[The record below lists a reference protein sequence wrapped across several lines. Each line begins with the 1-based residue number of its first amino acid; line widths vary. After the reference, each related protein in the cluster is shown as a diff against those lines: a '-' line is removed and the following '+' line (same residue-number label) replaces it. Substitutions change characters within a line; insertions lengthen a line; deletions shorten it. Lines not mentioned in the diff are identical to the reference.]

1 MIRTTRAR
9 VRIACFFLGLL
20 LIEGLVPSVAWALT
34 SGPAQPE
41 TRKFEP
47 AGTSDMI
54 DMFTGDFKYN
64 VPLLDVGGYPV
75 NLNYQSGVGMD
86 DEASWVGLGWTLNAG
101 AMNRQIR
108 GVADDSDGDTVVTEN
123 DMKPKI
129 TIGGSVKVR
138 GELLGG
144 PISGSVSV
152 GIFSDNYMGIGAE
165 FGLNGG
171 APFLNGGSSPLTLNL
186 GFNSSTS
193 SGVDAIASIS
203 ASARQMINDNISSTG
218 GLSLGRTY
226 NTREGLKSLT
236 LSHTYTPIDGASSYD
251 IASSTISF
259 NLPVFYPK
267 SSMNFTASNYT
278 YSGDVGP
285 GVFGSYLG
293 YGVTGYKTKRV
304 VQNKRQVNKAYGL
317 MYAEHGSGDRTA
329 MMDFFRE
336 RDVPISTKMYLLPTP
351 VATPDLFSYSSQF
364 GSGQIKAYRHSGGIF
379 FDGQTGE
386 VSDNN
391 SLSLEVGY
399 GTVYHG
405 GLTIHDVN
413 TTTTNGKWGNENA
426 FAGNGDFNAPVASK
440 EEGSYFRQVGERSLE
455 DPAFFNRIQGEEAV
469 HVALNKQ
476 SASNQLQADFKE
488 RGVAPSSYKKEG
500 RQLRRTSI
508 TYLTAEQATRAGF
521 AKTINSYPENK
532 LDGGAFSPNLCV
544 TPTAEPRVNDF
555 RRKKHISEMTVTG
568 DDGKRMVY
576 GLPVYNKQQEEYSF
590 ATSIVNAD
598 LNNNLVTISK
608 DGTQYN
614 HKPKDFNGNDVSDE
628 YYHKEEQPPH
638 ATSYLLT
645 AVLSPDYV
653 DIGNDGI
660 TDDDRGTA
668 IKFNYSKVDNFQW
681 RTPYAENKAQFNR
694 GLNADPEDDKASF
707 VWGKKE
713 LWYLNSIES
722 KTQIAYF
729 ITEDRKDALGA
740 DVNGKVDKSV
750 KQKLLKE
757 IRLFSKSDLSKPIKT
772 VVFDYDYKLCPGLPN
787 GDEVNSKLTLTK
799 VYFKYAGSERG
810 KYHPYKFNYE
820 EASNAAY
827 ALMSTDGWGTYKS
840 AIDNPGGL
848 RNEDY
853 PYALQDKAKADAN
866 AKKWHLSEIVLPTG
880 GKISVDYE
888 SDDYA
893 YVQDRHAMAMQRI
906 TGMYDDRDVATP
918 SLLRAKSFEIDIP
931 GVSFF
936 NTVDFIRKYLNGN
949 KYMYVKMFVCMSD
962 IVSATQE
969 KAYDDVP
976 VYAAVKEVKMVNGK
990 VRVWFEDEVDDDV
1003 DVNAIASAAW
1013 QRMRTDYPR
1022 YAFPG
1027 YKNRIT
1033 SDRPVAAAVSALANS
1048 IKNLTELLQNF
1059 NERANDKNFAQNVK
1073 LERSFVRVGG
1083 NVADFKKGGGVR
1095 VKRVRLL
1102 DSWNNMTGD
1111 QDDAVYGQ
1119 EYDYTIEE
1127 EGVKRSSGVAA
1138 YEPAIGGD
1146 ENPMRLPMK
1155 YEQRG
1160 GIGLNYYFYQEEP
1173 ACEALFPRPQVGYR
1187 QVKVRNVVG
1196 KGSDAVA
1203 DTKNRTGWL
1212 TYEFYTAKEFPV
1224 MVDATDIYKDRHQPL
1239 PRILPLITKS
1249 VNELAMS
1256 QGYAVILND
1265 MHGKPKAERVF
1276 NQSGQE
1282 VSSTEYVYAA
1292 TEEGG
1297 HMRLNNKVNVVDNT
1311 GNIIN
1316 DQVIGREVDIFTD
1329 MRESVTSSKGNS
1341 LTPGVDVVPV
1351 LFAYLFLPHVY
1362 GGKND
1367 EYRRF
1372 RSSCVVKTIQY
1383 YGVMTGVI
1391 KKLNGAQT
1399 TSSHVLFD
1407 KYTGEP
1413 VLTVSENEFKDP
1425 VYTLSLPAYWIYDHM
1440 GMAYQTAGMVF
1451 DGFKVDDNAV
1461 PVAPFKDYLTA
1472 GDELINVDPTIG
1484 GGLRSWVVNSAIN
1497 GTGDKSLRLVDVSGR
1512 LARSQ
1517 GGKVV
1522 VYRSGYRNIL
1532 SPAATSITSLVN
1544 PVEGNKLKVISA
1556 GDLSRFSVLNASAVL
1571 YDEAWGQPAD
1581 CNIKSCPKGYEE
1593 RADGKCYMSAFA
1605 NPNYKYTVRPSGW
1618 SGDYGKSG
1626 AFFYVGGTTEKN
1638 GQSDAAYWHERLD
1651 NVGIWLTGL
1660 PANRWWGVEKLLTFE
1675 TATDVYIGHSG
1686 TKRQRILIDD
1696 QVFYEFPTTSVGNY
1710 EIWNMRSYRFTPG
1723 KHSVRV
1729 EGWADGTGEACGM
1742 QIYATTKSIL
1752 EGGDANYINSKLLY
1766 STDLLKDDPNAYF
1779 YELDA
1784 GNNQVNGNFIC
1795 PEGNDVSIMN
1805 GDPDCGTKE
1814 KGTCPAGYERSPD
1827 GQSCVPIGGGSGS
1840 ENPDPG
1846 LVLTKAV
1853 QMSAYS
1859 LQGAIFH
1866 DVQGNEL
1873 QRVSNSPFWGTA
1885 NCNTGGGSRMATT
1898 TTAGT
1903 TVATDTGDVAVYY
1916 ASSVAARSL
1925 STQATG
1931 GFCGRLNETGIW
1943 LSNAYSDKWIGFNSC
1958 LKIPATKTYYIGFG
1972 ADNKMRVY
1980 IDGVLWKELLG
1991 ERSASEPFLDWKVHP
2006 VNLTAGNHILTIEA
2020 MEVDNSGTYAVGLE
2034 VYNNTLAQLTSG
2046 VIDPPIYSTK
2056 NLLNGKPKDT
2066 YVKNASG
2073 VIELKR
2079 FSCPAELMDICGDNL
2094 GCGPI
2099 PDGSSLNPYVTG
2111 HLGNWL
2117 PYQQMAWL
2125 SSRTGQEIIT
2135 QTQGSAGVRQNGAYN
2150 RFQAFWIYNDG
2161 WKISGDIDWVNSTTS
2176 TLYDEQSQ
2184 ELEAKDA
2191 LGHYKAA
2198 KFAYMSQLPVA
2209 VGTNMKH
2216 REIFYDGFD
2225 DYKFVSRCLAAAPCT
2240 QAEFSIRNAVAG
2252 NLASKLNDQ
2261 DAHTGN
2267 YSLKLGTDPL
2277 ELKAYVY
2284 SYEHMPG
2291 IYLANNESG
2300 EYYFRTDG
2308 WQGLRGFNPVKGRK
2322 YIISAWVK
2330 GGSGTTGITATVNGT
2345 GITFEK
2351 KAVVE
2356 GWTLVEG
2363 IMDISTLVTG
2373 PEMSKMTMVLTGS
2386 TASTLI
2392 DDIRIFP
2399 YDGQLKSF
2407 TYDDRTQR
2415 VMAELDE
2422 NNYATFYEYDEEGA
2436 LVRVKKETERGIMT
2450 IKENRSTYKKQPL

>member
-1 MIRTTRAR
+1 MIISTTRAR

-20 LIEGLVPSVAWALT
+20 LIQGLVPSVAWALT

-47 AGTSDMI
+47 AGTSDMV
-54 DMFTGDFKYN
+54 DLFTGDFKYN

-108 GVADDSDGDTVVTEN
+108 GVADDSDGDEVVTEN

-129 TIGGSVKVR
+129 TIGGSVKVKA
-138 GELLGG
+138 EVFGG
-144 PISGSVSV
+144 SLSGSVSV
-152 GIFSDNYMGIGAE
+152 GIFSDNYTGIGAE
-165 FGLNGG
+165 FGAGIG
-171 APFLNGGSSPLTLNL
+171 TAFLNEGSSPLTLNL
-186 GFNSSTS
+186 GLNSSTA
-193 SGVDAIASIS
+193 SGVDGIATVS
-203 ASARQMINDNISSTG
+203 ASAKQMINENVSNAG
-218 GLSLGRTY
+218 GLSLSRTY

-236 LSHTYTPIDGASSYD
+236 LGHTFTPAVGGSSFD
-251 IASSTISF
+251 IGSATISF

-267 SSMNFTASNYT
+267 SAMNFTASNYT
-278 YSGDVGP
+278 YSGDIGP
-285 GVFGSYLG
+285 GVFGQYLG
-293 YGVTGYKTKRV
+293 YGATGYKTKRV
-304 VQNKRQVNKAYGL
+304 VQNKRQVNKAYGF

-336 RDVPISTKMYLLPTP
+336 KDVPISTKMYLLPTP
-351 VATPDLFSYSSQF
+351 VATPDIFSYSSQL

-399 GTVYHG
+399 GGVYHG
-405 GLTIHDVN
+405 GVTIRDVN
-413 TTTTNGKWGNENA
+413 TTTTNGKWDNENA
-426 FAGNGDFNAPVASK
+426 FSAKGDFNAPVAMK
-440 EEGSYFRQVGERSLE
+440 EEGAYFRQVGERSLE

-469 HVALNKQ
+469 HVALDKQ

-488 RGVAPSSYKKEG
+488 RGVAPSSYKKDG
-500 RQLRRTSI
+500 RQLRRTSV
-508 TYLTAEQATRAGF
+508 TYLTAEQAIRAGF
-521 AKTINSYPENK
+521 EKNINNYPHNN
-532 LDGGAFSPNLCV
+532 LSNFSPNLCV
-544 TPTAEPRVNDF
+544 KPTEEPRMNTF
-555 RRKKHISEMTVTG
+555 RRNKHISEMTVTG

-590 ATSIVNAD
+590 ATSDAGAD
-598 LNNNLVTISK
+598 LNKNLVPISK

-614 HKPKDFNGNDVSDE
+614 HKPKDVRGNDISDE

-668 IKFNYSKVDNFQW
+668 IKFNYSKVDDFQW

-707 VWGKKE
+707 IWGKKE

-740 DVNGKVDKSV
+740 DVDGKVDKSI
-750 KQKLLKE
+750 KQKRLKE

-772 VVFDYDYKLCPGLPN
+772 VVFEYDYKLCPGLPN
-787 GDEVNSKLTLTK
+787 VDGVDSKLTLTK
-799 VYFKYAGSERG
+799 IYFKYAGSERG
-810 KYHPYKFNYE
+810 KYHPYTFNYE
-820 EASNAAY
+820 AASNAAY
-827 ALMSTDGWGTYKS
+827 AFMSTDGWGTYKPAS
-840 AIDNPGGL
+840 DNPGGL
-848 RNEDY
+848 RNDDY
-853 PYALQDKAKADAN
+853 PYALQDKTKADAN
-866 AKKWHLSEIVLPTG
+866 AKKWHLSEIGLPTG
-880 GKISVDYE
+880 GKIAVDYE

-893 YVQDRHAMAMQRI
+893 YVQDRRAMAMQKI
-906 TGMYDDRDVATP
+906 VGMYDADGNPTP
-918 SLLRAKSFEIDIP
+918 SLLEAKSFGIELP
-931 GVSFF
+931 AGESFS
-936 NTVDFIRKYLNGN
+936 NTSEFIRKYLNGN
-949 KYMYVKMFVCMSD
+949 KFMYVKMFVCMSD
-962 IVSATQE
+962 DVSTSDE
-969 KAYDDVP
+969 KLYDYVP
-976 VYAAVKEVKMVNGK
+976 CYAAIKEAKIVNGTI
-990 VRVWFEDEVDDDV
+990 RVSFEDEIDDDV
-1003 DVNAIASAAW
+1003 DVNAIASSAW

-1022 YAFPG
+1022 YAYPG

-1033 SDRPVAAAVSALANS
+1033 SDKPVAAAVTALANS
-1048 IKNLTELLQNF
+1048 ITNLTELLRNF
-1059 NERANDKNFAQNVK
+1059 NERADKKKFAQNVK
-1073 LERSFVRVGG
+1073 LDRSFVRMASKVTK
-1083 NVADFKKGGGVR
+1083 FKRGGGVR
-1095 VKRVRLL
+1095 VKRLRLS
-1102 DSWNNMTGD
+1102 DSWHDMTGD
-1111 QDDAVYGQ
+1111 QEDAVYGQ
-1119 EYDYTIEE
+1119 EYDYT
-1127 EGVKRSSGVAA
+1127 VKDEDGNPMSSGVAA

-1173 ACEALFPRPQVGYR
+1173 ACEALFPSPQVGYR
-1187 QVKVRNVVG
+1187 EVKVRNVVG
-1196 KGSDAVA
+1196 KGADAVA

-1239 PRILPLITKS
+1239 PRILPLATKV

-1311 GNIIN
+1311 GSILN

-1329 MRESVTSSKGNS
+1329 MRESVTSSKGKT

-1351 LFAYLFLPHVY
+1351 LFMYVPLPHIY
-1362 GGKND
+1362 GTKND

-1407 KYTGEP
+1407 KNTGDP

-1451 DGFKVDDNAV
+1451 EGFDVDDNAV
-1461 PVAPFKDYLTA
+1461 PTAAFKDYLTA
-1472 GDELINVDPTIG
+1472 GDELVNVDPTTG

-1497 GTGDKSLRLVDVSGR
+1497 GTGEKSLRLVDVSGR

-1517 GGKVV
+1517 SGKVI

-1544 PVEGNKLKVISA
+1544 PVEGNKLKLISA
-1556 GDLSRFSVLNASAVL
+1556 GDLSRFSVLSASAVL

-1581 CNIKSCPKGYEE
+1581 CRIKSCPKGYEE
-1593 RADGKCYMSAFA
+1593 RADGKCYMPGFA
-1605 NPNYKYTVRPSGW
+1605 NPKYYYTVRPSGW

-1626 AFFYVGGTTEKN
+1626 AFFYVGGTIEKN
-1638 GQSDAAYWHERLD
+1638 GESGAAYWHERLD

-1660 PANRWWGVEKLLTFE
+1660 PANRWWGAEKLLTFDVP
-1675 TATDVYIGHSG
+1675 TDVYIGHSG

-1696 QVFYEFPTTSVGNY
+1696 QVFYDFGPTFHVGNY
-1710 EIWNMRSYRFTPG
+1710 EIWNMRSYRFEPG
-1723 KHSVRV
+1723 KHSIRV
-1729 EGWADGTGEACGM
+1729 EAWADGDGEACGM
-1742 QIYATTKSIL
+1742 QIYKTTKNIL
-1752 EGGDANYINSKLLY
+1752 EAGNPNDINPTIIY
-1766 STDLLKDDPNAYF
+1766 STDQLKDDPNVYF

-1784 GNNQVNGNFIC
+1784 GGNQVNGNYIC
-1795 PEGNDVSIMN
+1795 PNGNEISIMN
-1805 GDPDCGTKE
+1805 GYPDCGTKE
-1814 KGTCPAGYERSPD
+1814 KGTCPEGYEKSAD
-1827 GQSCVPIGGGSGS
+1827 GQACVPIGGGS

-1846 LVLTKAV
+1846 LSLKKAS
-1853 QMSAYS
+1853 QMSVYS
-1859 LQGAIFH
+1859 QQGAVFH
-1866 DVQGNEL
+1866 DFEGHEL
-1873 QRVSNSPFWGTA
+1873 TRKVDDFWGTTS
-1885 NCNTGGGSRMATT
+1885 CSTGGGSRMAATAGVTGTT
-1898 TTAGT
+1898 TT
-1903 TVATDTGDVAVYY
+1903 TDTGDVVIYNPSTAL
-1916 ASSVAARSL
+1916 ARSS
-1925 STQATG
+1925 STQATSG
-1931 GFCGRLNETGIW
+1931 LCGRLNTTGIW
-1943 LSNAYSDKWIGFNSC
+1943 LSNAYADKWIGFNSC
-1958 LKIPATKTYYIGFG
+1958 LKIDATKTYYIGFG
-1972 ADNKMRVY
+1972 ADNQMRVY
-1980 IDGVLWKELLG
+1980 IDGILWKELLG
-1991 ERSASEPFLDWKVHP
+1991 TGGSSEPFVDWKVHP
-2006 VNLTAGNHILTIEA
+2006 VQLTAGNHILTIEA
-2020 MEVDNSGTYAVGLE
+2020 MQIGAGDAYAVGLE

-2046 VIDPPIYSTK
+2046 VIDPIFTTTD
-2056 NLLNGKPKDT
+2056 LLNGKPKDT

-2135 QTQGSAGVRQNGAYN
+2135 QTQGSTGVRQNGAYK

-2209 VGTNMKH
+2209 VGTNMRH

-2225 DYKFVSRCLAAAPCT
+2225 DYKFVSKCLAAPACT
-2240 QAEFSIRNAVAG
+2240 PAEFSIRNAVVA
-2252 NLASKLNDQ
+2252 NLATRLNDQ

-2267 YSLKLGTDPL
+2267 YSLKLGTDAL
-2277 ELKAYVY
+2277 TLNAYVY
-2284 SYEHMPG
+2284 SYEHRPG

-2300 EYYFRTDG
+2300 EYYFRSEG

-2322 YIISAWVK
+2322 YIISTWVK
-2330 GGSGTTGITATVNGT
+2330 SGSGTAGITATVNGT

-2356 GWTLVEG
+2356 GWTLFEG
-2363 IMDISTLVTG
+2363 IMDIATLVTG

-2386 TASTLI
+2386 TATTLI

-2399 YDGQLKSF
+2399 YDGQLKSY
-2407 TYDDRTQR
+2407 TYDDRTQH
-2415 VMAELDE
+2415 VMAEMDE

-2436 LVRVKKETERGIMT
+2436 LIRVKKETERGIMT
-2450 IKENRSTYKKQPL
+2450 IKENRSTYKKQSF